1 MTSTHRNHR
10 RQPTLEQ
17 ELTELLRAAKLQDRQ
32 ARAVAVRL
40 GWDGAGTSSL
50 ATAAAT
56 EGYSRER
63 VRQLE
68 ERVRANARR
77 VEARPA
83 QTEAALR
90 LIEELAPIATRDIG
104 PHLIIAGL
112 SRRRFEF
119 SGLVSAAEILGIH
132 HCLEERDGV
141 VLRFG
146 QRLQQEA
153 A

>member
-1 MTSTHRNHR
+1 MTSTHY
-10 RQPTLEQ
+10 TLEQ
-17 ELTELLRAAKLQDRQ
+17 ELTKLLRTVKLQDRQ

-68 ERVRANARR
+68 ERVRANAPH
-77 VEARPA
+77 VEARTIR
-83 QTEAALR
+83 TEAALR
-90 LIEELAPIATRDIG
+90 LIEELAPIATRDVG
-104 PHLIIAGL
+104 AHLVLARL
-112 SRRRFEF
+112 SRRRFEL
-119 SGLVSAAEILGIH
+119 SGLLSAAEILGLDH
-132 HCLEERDGV
+132 RLAEQDGV
-141 VLRFG
+141 VLLHG
-146 QRLQQEA
+146 QRLQRQA

>member
-1 MTSTHRNHR
+1 MTSMYDT
-10 RQPTLEQ
+10 TLEQ
-17 ELTELLRAAKLQDRQ
+17 ELTGLLHAAKLQDRQ

-50 ATAAAT
+50 ATAAMT

-68 ERVRANARR
+68 ERVRTNAPRAG
-77 VEARPA
+77 VRPA

-104 PHLIIAGL
+104 NHLVLARL

-119 SGLVSAAEILGIH
+119 SGLLSAAEIFGID
-132 HCLEERDGV
+132 HCLEERDGI
-141 VLRFG
+141 VLRYG
-146 QRLQQEA
+146 QRLSKEA

>member
-1 MTSTHRNHR
+1 MTSMYDT
-10 RQPTLEQ
+10 TLEQ
-17 ELTELLRAAKLQDRQ
+17 ELTGLLRAAKLQDRQ

-50 ATAAAT
+50 ATAAMT

-68 ERVRANARR
+68 ERARANAPRAG
-77 VEARPA
+77 VRPA

-104 PHLIIAGL
+104 RHLVLARL

-119 SGLVSAAEILGIH
+119 SGLLSAAEILGIN

-141 VLRFG
+141 VLRDG
-146 QRLQQEA
+146 QRLRREA

>member
-1 MTSTHRNHR
+1 MTSTHY
-10 RQPTLEQ
+10 TLEQ
-17 ELTELLRAAKLQDRQ
+17 ELAKLLRSVKLQDRQ

-68 ERVRANARR
+68 ERVRANAPD
-77 VEARPA
+77 VEAHAIR
-83 QTEAALR
+83 TEAALR
-90 LIEELAPIATRDIG
+90 LIEELAPIATPDVG
-104 PHLIIAGL
+104 AHLVLARL
-112 SRRRFEF
+112 SHRRFEL
-119 SGLVSAAEILGIH
+119 SGLLSAAEILGLDH
-132 HCLEERDGV
+132 RLVEQDGV
-141 VLRFG
+141 VVLQGR
-146 QRLQQEA
+146 RLQREA

>member
-1 MTSTHRNHR
+1 MTSISKNQSRPR
-10 RQPTLEQ
+10 TLEH
-17 ELTELLRAAKLQDRQ
+17 ELEELLRAAKLADKQ

-40 GWDGAGTSSL
+40 GWDGRGASSL

-68 ERVRANARR
+68 ERVRANAPSL
-77 VEARPA
+77 EARPA
-83 QTEAALR
+83 HTEAALR
-90 LIEELAPIATRDIG
+90 LIEELAPIATGDVG
-104 PHLIIAGL
+104 AHLVLAGI

-119 SGLVSAAEILGIH
+119 SGLLRAAEILGVD

-141 VLRFG
+141 IRRYG
-146 QRLQQEA
+146 QRLRQEA

>member
-1 MTSTHRNHR
+1 MTSTNY
-10 RQPTLEQ
+10 TLEQ
-17 ELTELLRAAKLQDRQ
+17 ELSKLLREAKLQDRQ

-68 ERVRANARR
+68 ERVRANAPQIG
-77 VEARPA
+77 ARA
-83 QTEAALR
+83 VRTQAALR
-90 LIEELAPIATRDIG
+90 LIEELAPIATRDVG
-104 PHLIIAGL
+104 PHLLLARL
-112 SRRRFEF
+112 SRRRFEL
-119 SGLVSAAEILGIH
+119 SGLLSAAEILGLDH
-132 HCLEERDGV
+132 GLVERDGV
-141 VLRFG
+141 VLLHGR
-146 QRLQQEA
+146 RLQREA

>member
-1 MTSTHRNHR
+1 MTSMYDT
-10 RQPTLEQ
+10 TLEQ
-17 ELTELLRAAKLQDRQ
+17 ELTGLLRAAKLQDRQ

-50 ATAAAT
+50 ATAAMT

-68 ERVRANARR
+68 ERARANAPRAG
-77 VEARPA
+77 VRPA

-104 PHLIIAGL
+104 RHLVLARL

-119 SGLVSAAEILGIH
+119 SGLLSAAEILGIN

-141 VLRFG
+141 VLRYG

>member
-1 MTSTHRNHR
+1 MTSMYDT
-10 RQPTLEQ
+10 TLEQ
-17 ELTELLRAAKLQDRQ
+17 ELTGLLRAAKLQDRQ

-50 ATAAAT
+50 ATAAMT

-68 ERVRANARR
+68 ERVRTNAPRAG
-77 VEARPA
+77 VRPA

-104 PHLIIAGL
+104 HHLVLARL
-112 SRRRFEF
+112 SHRRFEF
-119 SGLVSAAEILGIH
+119 SGLLSAAEILGID
-132 HCLEERDGV
+132 HCLEERDGIV
-141 VLRFG
+141 FRFG
-146 QRLQQEA
+146 QRLRQEA